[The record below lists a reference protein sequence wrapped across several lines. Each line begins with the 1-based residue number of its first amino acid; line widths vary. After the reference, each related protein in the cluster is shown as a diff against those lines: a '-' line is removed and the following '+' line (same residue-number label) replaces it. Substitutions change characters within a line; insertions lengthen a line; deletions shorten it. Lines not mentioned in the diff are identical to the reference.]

1 MRIYGCR
8 VHKKTATDPHTMCQ
22 QIMKDFRHT
31 HHCPFHFNPS
41 MWHPFGSSPFFI
53 QPLTHESIFACMP
66 EHLNPLAL
74 QPKNLCTHKSMH
86 ICMIMC
92 MCMCTRKGMHVMY
105 APLCPALHTVPLC
118 LTNLIGT

>member
-1 MRIYGCR
+1 
-8 VHKKTATDPHTMCQ
+8 MCQ

-53 QPLTHESIFACMP
+53 QPPTHKSMFVCMP
-66 EHLNPLAL
+66 DHLNPLVL
-74 QPKNLCTHKSMH
+74 QPKYL
-86 ICMIMC
+86 
-92 MCMCTRKGMHVMY
+92 CTRKRMHVVCQQVMY